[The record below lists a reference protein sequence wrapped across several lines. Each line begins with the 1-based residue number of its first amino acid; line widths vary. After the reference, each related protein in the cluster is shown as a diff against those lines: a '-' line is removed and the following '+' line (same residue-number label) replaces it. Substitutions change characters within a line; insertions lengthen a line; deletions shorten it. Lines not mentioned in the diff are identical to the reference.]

1 MVLSPEKYSSIPFGV
16 KDELQTNLVS
26 NNFISENK
34 NKEKELGTAFGN
46 KLDFSTHNASIT
58 KR

>member
-1 MVLSPEKYSSIPFGV
+1 MPFGV

-34 NKEKELGTAFGN
+34 NKEKVLGTAFGN

>member
-1 MVLSPEKYSSIPFGV
+1 MVLNPEKYSSMPFGV

-34 NKEKELGTAFGN
+34 NKEKVLGTAFGN
-46 KLDFSTHNASIT
+46 KLDCSTHKASIT